1 MAVPKVPQGTFSST
15 TRLTVSD
22 VEAIDEFVRLG
33 LFPSRSRFVIESI
46 RDFYIAITHKL
57 SEFYKKIGPQ
67 DSTYLVSETCKK
79 ALKILYLEDT
89 GYSGRIVEKPS
100 ILVSINGEALFMHM
114 AIETIEDML
123 GLPDLQSVVTIS
135 VYLKIQEMK
144 SYKADVRS
152 NTDYMREVSKK
163 TMDKMPSDM
172 VEQLLNDADVERP

>member
-1 MAVPKVPQGTFSST
+1 M
-15 TRLTVSD
+15 
-22 VEAIDEFVRLG
+22 
-33 LFPSRSRFVIESI
+33 
-46 RDFYIAITHKL
+46 
-57 SEFYKKIGPQ
+57 
-67 DSTYLVSETCKK
+67 
-79 ALKILYLEDT
+79 
-89 GYSGRIVEKPS
+89 
-100 ILVSINGEALFMHM
+100 VSINGEALFMHM